1 MAQDQDAPEA
11 DRLDGAPHPR
21 MTSALVG
28 QSAAETAFLDAYRG
42 GRFPHAWI
50 LGGPEGVGKATFA
63 YRAARFVLA
72 HPDQRSPALTQARDL
87 ATPPDSAVARRV
99 AALAHTSLF
108 VVRRQWNLEKKSMPS
123 QIPVDLVRKA
133 VSFFG
138 STAGEGGWR
147 VCIVDC
153 AEDLNIPGAN
163 ALLKIVEEP
172 PPKSL
177 FLIVSHMPGRLLP
190 TIRSR
195 CRLLRFRTLRP
206 DDIGRAVRSAPVDDG
221 EAPDAAL
228 VDRAAALAD
237 GSVRGAYK
245 LMDEGLLAIVEHVRA
260 ALDRLPALDW
270 KDAHA
275 IAEGLA
281 GKANDAAYETAMETI
296 FAWLGEQT
304 AARAGEG
311 ARRLAPLAEVW
322 DKVARSVRETDTY
335 NLDRRALVLTL
346 FSDLSDALRASRA
359 A

>member
-1 MAQDQDAPEA
+1 M
-11 DRLDGAPHPR
+11 
-21 MTSALVG
+21 
-28 QSAAETAFLDAYRG
+28 
-42 GRFPHAWI
+42 
-50 LGGPEGVGKATFA
+50 
-63 YRAARFVLA
+63 LA
-72 HPDQRSPALTQARDL
+72 HPDQGSPAVMAARSL
-87 ATPPDSAVARRV
+87 ATPPDSPVARRV
-99 AALAHTSLF
+99 AALGHSSLF
-108 VVRRQWNLEKKSMPS
+108 LARRQWNPEKKSMPS
-123 QIPVDLVRKA
+123 QIPVELVRKA

-138 STAGEGGWR
+138 ATAGEGGWR

-153 AEDLNIPGAN
+153 AEDLNPYGAN
-163 ALLKIVEEP
+163 ALLKMIEEP

-177 FLIVSHMPGRLLP
+177 FFLVSHQPGRLLP

-195 CRLLRFRTLRP
+195 CRLLTFRALQPGDVAAAIRAAPTHEGERP
-206 DDIGRAVRSAPVDDG
+206 DP
-221 EAPDAAL
+221 AL
-228 VDRAAALAD
+228 VERAARSSD

-245 LMDEGLLAIVEHVRA
+245 LMDEGALAIVEHVRA

-281 GKANDAAYETAMETI
+281 GKANDAAYRRRWRPSSPGWASRPRP
-296 FAWLGEQT
+296 G
-304 AARAGEG
+304 AGEG

-322 DKVARSVRETDTY
+322 DKMARSVRETDTY